1 MNWKKK
7 FRDLILERGRNY
19 YKRNRVYGLSYNNN
33 IYKARV
39 LGESAYDV
47 EIKIRENDIIYMKCS
62 CPYAASGQYCKHMA
76 AVMYAI
82 DEKGEEL
89 KQAKLGIQEKKI
101 QPFSL
106 SKDTYQYFD
115 MGRITKDLE
124 FSEKRYED
132 AKRLIQDKKVVLDEV
147 EVGYHRF
154 MQGVI
159 LCGVAHGIYQDDK
172 YPRQIKIVFERDGI
186 IQASC
191 GAPGCG
197 GRYENVHYYSTKVIC
212 KHMLALMLLLD
223 EYLKKYN
230 PGDSTDEEGSAF
242 VNGFRNLH
250 YKEVIGNQTEEVNDL
265 ILEPVLERFGTAL
278 YLTFKAGVEKLYVV
292 KNLTEFVKLYEN
304 KDVVRFGTKTEIN
317 LAKHRINKLSKSMF
331 EYVSRIVK
339 EEQNRAEYM
348 RMRSSYYYTAEEI
361 KNQIKLYGE
370 RLDDFYALC
379 EEQCVACND
388 KSGRKTVKTTLKFHE
403 GKPNIKLEIEEDTD
417 EEGVFHGVF
426 VTGHVPD
433 FIRGSQYYYY
443 FSKDALCRIN
453 DEVIKEIQPLLELGE
468 YGDFSFCV
476 GRKNLSE
483 FYHQILPVLKRNI
496 IVNEVEPEAIQE
508 YIPPEAVFA
517 FYLDAE
523 KGDVTCKPKARY
535 GEDTVSLLD
544 NLRGDYAYESFRNL
558 NLEEEILY
566 HLHEYFK
573 EVDLENDEVRCG
585 ESEDAV
591 LHLLD
596 GGVERL
602 MALGEVHTTDRFRG
616 MNIRKKPKVKVGV
629 SIESDIMNLSISSED
644 IDQDELLQILQSYQ
658 RKKKYYRLRNGDF
671 IAINEKDIEMLSQMM
686 EVLQLSPKE
695 FVKGNMKIPMY
706 RALYLNKMLEQGENI
721 YLNRDKHFRELI
733 KEFKMVED
741 SDFEVPTSLNSVMR
755 NYQMQGFK
763 WMKTL
768 EQYGF
773 GGILADDMGL
783 GKTLQMISVLLSSK
797 ESGQLGTALIVSPAS
812 LVYNWKEEFAK
823 FAPTLNVTLV
833 VGNQDERAEIIK
845 NYQNS
850 DVLVTSYDLIKRDVA
865 EYEGAKFNYQ
875 VLDEAQYIK
884 NHSTAAAKSVKLI
897 NSKHRYAL
905 TGTPIENR
913 LSELWSIFDYLM
925 PGFLYGYETFRKQFE
940 TPIVKYNEDVASER
954 LKKMVSPFILR
965 RLKGDVLKDLPD
977 KMEEIRYARL
987 DAEQQQLYDA
997 QVIHMRDVI
1006 ANQDAQDF
1014 EKSKLQILAEITKI
1028 RQICCD
1034 PELLFERYTGGS
1046 AKRLACMELI
1056 QSAIEAEHKMLVFS
1070 QFTSMLELLEQD
1082 LKKQNI
1088 KYYKIT
1094 GATSKE
1100 KRVEMVSAYNSDE
1113 TPVFLIS
1120 LKAGGTGL
1128 NLTGADVVIHYDPW
1142 WNQAVQNQA
1151 TDRAHRIG
1159 QTRVVSVYKLI
1170 VKDTIEEKIIKMQ
1183 ESKKDLADSILS
1195 GETGGI
1201 TQMSKEE
1208 LLELLTT

>member
-1 MNWKKK
+1 MNWKNK
-7 FRDLILERGRNY
+7 FRDLILERGQSY
-19 YKRNRVYGLSYNNN
+19 YKHNRVYGLSYNNN
-33 IYKARV
+33 VYKARV
-39 LGESAYDV
+39 LGKSAYDV
-47 EIKIRENDIIYMKCS
+47 EIKMREDDIIYMKCS

-76 AVMYAI
+76 AVMYAV

-89 KQAKLGIQEKKI
+89 RKSKLGIQEKKI
-101 QPFSL
+101 QPFTV

-115 MGRITKDLE
+115 MRRITRDLE

-132 AKRLIQDKKVVLDEV
+132 AKRLIQDKKIVLDKV
-147 EVGYHRF
+147 DVGYHHF
-154 MQGVI
+154 IQGVI
-159 LCGVAHGIYQDDK
+159 LCGVAYGTYQDDK

-197 GRYENVHYYSTKVIC
+197 GRYEKAQYYSTKILC

-242 VNGFRNLH
+242 VNGFRNIH
-250 YKEVIGNQTEEVNDL
+250 YKEVIGNQTEQVNDL
-265 ILEPVLERFGTAL
+265 IIEPVLERFGTVL

-304 KDVVRFGTKTEIN
+304 KDVVQFGTKTEID
-317 LAKHRINKLSKSMF
+317 LAKHRISELSKSIF
-331 EYVSRIVK
+331 EYMRCIVK

-348 RMRSSYYYTAEEI
+348 RICSSYYYTEEEI
-361 KNQIKLYGE
+361 KNRIKLYGE
-370 RLDDFYALC
+370 RLDKFYVLY
-379 EEQCVACND
+379 EGRCVACND
-388 KSGRKTVKTTLKFHE
+388 KSGSKTVKTTLKFQE
-403 GKPNIKLEIEEDTD
+403 GKPNIKLEIEQATD
-417 EEGVFHGVF
+417 DEGVFHGVF
-426 VTGHVPD
+426 VTGQVPD
-433 FIRGSQYYYY
+433 FIKGNQYYYY
-443 FSKDALCRIN
+443 FSKEALCRID
-453 DEVIKEIQPLLELGE
+453 DEVIKEIQPLFELGE
-468 YGDFSFCV
+468 YGDFAFSV

-496 IVNEVEPEAIQE
+496 IVKEVEPETIQE

-523 KGDVTCKPKARY
+523 KGDVSCKPKARY
-535 GEDTVSLLD
+535 GEETVSLLD
-544 NLRGDYAYESFRNL
+544 NLKGDYNYESFRNL
-558 NLEEEILY
+558 NLEGEILY
-566 HLHEYFK
+566 YLYDYFK
-573 EVDLENDEVRCG
+573 EVDLESDEIHCG

-596 GGVERL
+596 GGVDRL
-602 MALGEVHTTDRFRG
+602 MALGEVHTTDRFRSI
-616 MNIRKKPKVKVGV
+616 NIRKKPKVKVGV

-644 IDQDELLQILQSYQ
+644 IDRGELLQILQSYQ

-671 IAINEKDIEMLSQMM
+671 VSVNEVDMEMLSRMM
-686 EVLQLSPKE
+686 ETLQLSPKE

-733 KEFKMVED
+733 KGFKTVDD
-741 SDFEVPTSLNSVMR
+741 SDFEVPTSLNSIMR
-755 NYQMQGFK
+755 NYQVHGFK

-783 GKTLQMISVLLSSK
+783 GKTVQMISVLLAAK

-812 LVYNWKEEFAK
+812 LVYNWKEEFVK

-845 NYQNS
+845 TYQNS
-850 DVLVTSYDLIKRDVA
+850 DVLVTSYDLLKRDIA
-865 EYEGAKFNYQ
+865 EYEDGKFTYE

-884 NHSTAAAKSVKLI
+884 NHSTAAAKTVKLI
-897 NSKHRYAL
+897 NSKYRYAL

-925 PGFLYGYETFRKQFE
+925 PGFLYGYDMFRKQFE
-940 TPIVKYNEDVASER
+940 TPIVKYKEDEVSEQ
-954 LKKMVSPFILR
+954 LKKMVAPFILR

-987 DAEQQQLYDA
+987 EAEQQQLYDA
-997 QVIHMRDVI
+997 QVLHMRDII
-1006 ANQDAQDF
+1006 ANQDVKDF
-1014 EKSKLQILAEITKI
+1014 EKNKLQILAELTKI

-1034 PELLFERYTGGS
+1034 PELLFEKYTGGS

-1056 QSAIEAEHKMLVFS
+1056 QSAIEGEHKILVFS

-1088 KYYKIT
+1088 TY
-1094 GATSKE
+1094 
-1100 KRVEMVSAYNSDE
+1100 
-1113 TPVFLIS
+1113 
-1120 LKAGGTGL
+1120 
-1128 NLTGADVVIHYDPW
+1128 
-1142 WNQAVQNQA
+1142 
-1151 TDRAHRIG
+1151 
-1159 QTRVVSVYKLI
+1159 
-1170 VKDTIEEKIIKMQ
+1170 
-1183 ESKKDLADSILS
+1183 
-1195 GETGGI
+1195 
-1201 TQMSKEE
+1201 
-1208 LLELLTT
+1208 

>member
-39 LGESAYDV
+39 LGELAYDV
-47 EIKIRENDIIYMKCS
+47 EIKIREDDIIYMKCS

-82 DEKGEEL
+82 DEKGEDL
-89 KQAKLGIQEKKI
+89 KQMKLELTEKKI
-101 QPFSL
+101 QPFSV
-106 SKDTYQYFD
+106 STETYQYFD
-115 MGRITKDLE
+115 MGRIAKDLE

-132 AKRLIQDKKVVLDEV
+132 AKRLIQDKKIVLDKV
-147 EVGYHRF
+147 DVGYHRF
-154 MQGVI
+154 IQGVI

-172 YPRQIKIVFERDGI
+172 YPRQIKIMFEREGLL
-186 IQASC
+186 QASC
-191 GAPGCG
+191 GAQGCG
-197 GRYENVHYYSTKVIC
+197 GRYENAQYYSAKIIC

-242 VNGFRNLH
+242 VNGFRDLH
-250 YKEVIGNQTEEVNDL
+250 YKEVIENQTEEVNDL
-265 ILEPVLERFGTAL
+265 IIEPALERFGTAL

-292 KNLTEFVKLYEN
+292 KNLTEFVNLYEN
-304 KDVVRFGTKTEIN
+304 KDVIRFGTKTEID
-317 LAKHRINKLSKSMF
+317 LAKHRISELSKSIY
-331 EYVSRIVK
+331 EYVRRIVK
-339 EEQNRAEYM
+339 EEQNRADYM

-361 KNQIKLYGE
+361 KNHIKLYGE
-370 RLDDFYALC
+370 RLDEFYVLY
-379 EEQCVACND
+379 EGRCVACND
-388 KSGRKTVKTTLKFHE
+388 KSGSKTVKTTLKFHE
-403 GKPNIKLEIEEDTD
+403 GKPNIKLEIEQDTD
-417 EEGVFHGVF
+417 DEGVFHGVF

-433 FIRGSQYYYY
+433 FIKGSQYYYY

-453 DEVIKEIQPLLELGE
+453 DEVIKEIQPLLEVGE
-468 YGDFSFCV
+468 YGDFAFCV

-496 IVNEVEPEAIQE
+496 IVKEAEPETIQE

-523 KGDVTCKPKARY
+523 KGDVSCKPKARY
-535 GEDTVSLLD
+535 GEETVSLLD
-544 NLRGDYAYESFRNL
+544 NLREDYAYESFRNL
-558 NLEEEILY
+558 NLEGEILY
-566 HLHEYFK
+566 HLYDYFK
-573 EVDLENDEVRCG
+573 EVDLGNDEMHCG

-596 GGVERL
+596 GGVDRL
-602 MALGEVHTTDRFRG
+602 MAFGEVHTTDRFR
-616 MNIRKKPKVKVGV
+616 NVNVRKMPKVKVGV
-629 SIESDIMNLSISSED
+629 SVESEIMNLSISSED
-644 IDQDELLQILQSYQ
+644 IDQEELLQILQSYQ

-671 IAINEKDIEMLSQMM
+671 VSVNEVDIEMLNQMM
-686 EVLQLSPKE
+686 ETLQVSPRE

-721 YLNRDKHFRELI
+721 YLNRDKHYRELI
-733 KEFKMVED
+733 KEFKTVED
-741 SDFEVPTSLNSVMR
+741 SDFEVPTSLNSIMR
-755 NYQMQGFK
+755 NYQVHGFK

-768 EQYGF
+768 ECYGF

-783 GKTLQMISVLLSSK
+783 GKTLQMISVLLAAK
-797 ESGQLGTALIVSPAS
+797 ENEQSGTALIVSPAS

-823 FAPTLNVTLV
+823 FAPMLNVTLV
-833 VGNQDERAEIIK
+833 VGNQDERADIIH
-845 NYQNS
+845 NYQDS
-850 DVLVTSYDLIKRDVA
+850 DVLVTSYDLLKRDIA
-865 EYEGAKFNYQ
+865 EYEGTKFTYQ

-925 PGFLYGYETFRKQFE
+925 PGFLYGYDTFRKQFE
-940 TPIVKYNEDVASER
+940 TPIVKCKEDVASER
-954 LKKMVSPFILR
+954 LKKMVAPFILR

-977 KMEEIRYARL
+977 KMEEVRYARL
-987 DAEQQQLYDA
+987 EAEQQQLYDA
-997 QVIHMRDVI
+997 QVVHMRDVI
-1006 ANQDAQDF
+1006 ANQDAEDF
-1014 EKSKLQILAEITKI
+1014 EKNKLQILAELTKI

-1034 PELLFERYTGGS
+1034 PELLFEKYTGGS

-1056 QSAIEAEHKMLVFS
+1056 KSAIEGEHKMLVFS
-1070 QFTSMLELLEQD
+1070 QFTSMLELLERD
-1082 LKKQNI
+1082 LKKHNI

-1094 GATSKE
+1094 GATPKE
-1100 KRVEMVSAYNSDE
+1100 KRVEMVSAFNSDD
-1113 TPVFLIS
+1113 TPIFLIS

-1159 QTRVVSVYKLI
+1159 QTKVVSVYKLI
-1170 VKDTIEEKIIKMQ
+1170 VKDTIEEKIVKMQ
-1183 ESKKDLADSILS
+1183 ENKKELADTILS